1 MRENDWNELEELLA
15 DSLPDLPPEEI
26 VRSVTPW
33 RRAMDRVLTGSALRA
48 VTLSLFGL
56 QYLLPALGT
65 LLLLLGYRALR
76 RENRFFSHIMRTLRV
91 PETGKFRFP
100 ARFFRHFCPVRRKR
114 RAFSD
119 FNL

>member
-76 RENRFFSHIMRTLRV
+76 RENRWFRV
-91 PETGKFRFP
+91 CFVLAAAETAYSIP
-100 ARFFRHFCPVRRKR
+100 LLP
-114 RAFSD
+114 
-119 FNL
+119 

>member
-1 MRENDWNELEELLA
+1 MKQNWLELEHKTFIVTGGASGIGRAIVEELLA
-15 DSLPDLPPEEI
+15 DGLPDLPPEEI

-76 RENRFFSHIMRTLRV
+76 RENRWFRACFVLAAA
-91 PETGKFRFP
+91 ETASRF
-100 ARFFRHFCPVRRKR
+100 
-114 RAFSD
+114 
-119 FNL
+119 